1 MSPSRPT
8 KVVTDSTLE
17 HPGVMFAVTVSPTFE
32 TNSNCVPCHV
42 TGMPLKLTIPAVR
55 ADENPAKGSPK
66 TVCRI
71 VGEVTPTEY
80 KRAYGSMIFKLRGL
94 IRSELP

>member
-80 KRAYGSMIFKLRGL
+80 KRAYGSMIFKLIGL